1 MSSGQSGQS
10 KGVKF
15 LIIYKGF
22 TPLDCSEATRKGYPP
37 DPKKPPKQVSLT
49 PPGVVGGS
57 GGVWR
62 NPIPQA
68 LKSVNPI
75 PRPPKAQFCP
85 QADLTGSWEDKFYLL
100 WDVFAYVKPQNFLAC
115 SGLLLLSSPILIT
128 EATPWYGSIVA
139 WCALYKANK
148 RPPNGRSSRF
158 PQ

>member
-1 MSSGQSGQS
+1 MTVERRRKHRLVRTHRGSEIWRPCDQP
-10 KGVKF
+10 
-15 LIIYKGF
+15 
-22 TPLDCSEATRKGYPP
+22 TPR
-37 DPKKPPKQVSLT
+37 
-49 PPGVVGGS
+49 PPGVVGGGPGVS
-57 GGVWR
+57 GEILSPKLQ
-62 NPIPQA
+62 NPSI
-68 LKSVNPI
+68 LS

-100 WDVFAYVKPQNFLAC
+100 WYVFAYVKPQNFLAC

-139 WCALYKANK
+139 WCALCKANK